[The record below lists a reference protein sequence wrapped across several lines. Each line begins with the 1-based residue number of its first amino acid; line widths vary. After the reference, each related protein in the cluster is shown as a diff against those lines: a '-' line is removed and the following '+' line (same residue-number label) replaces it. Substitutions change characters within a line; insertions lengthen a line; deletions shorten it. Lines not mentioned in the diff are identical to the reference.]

1 MSGIE
6 LLIVIGLRYN
16 GLKIEA
22 DSANLQLIYIYIP
35 LPSHGRLWKQLIWG
49 IKQFMQILTETF

>member
-22 DSANLQLIYIYIP
+22 DSANLQLIYIYTFTQSWSSLEAADLGYKTIYAD
-35 LPSHGRLWKQLIWG
+35 
-49 IKQFMQILTETF
+49 LTETF